1 MVSLCISLDR
11 LLKMESNK
19 SEPPK
24 KKTKLCLSLKSRR
37 RFGETSKQEVETMS
51 KAIMPK
57 NTSANTRYQLALFA
71 ISTR

>member
-1 MVSLCISLDR
+1 
-11 LLKMESNK
+11 MESNK